1 MSVQK
6 GLVYDKL
13 DDQKPRDSYETDE
26 TMRPYSYFTK
36 RLHSQLTSQI
46 EYIDKST
53 KNNFY

>member
-26 TMRPYSYFTK
+26 TMRPYS
-36 RLHSQLTSQI
+36 LTFLNDYTVNLQA
-46 EYIDKST
+46 K
-53 KNNFY
+53 